1 MIAVRDDAFTVDRS
15 AVDWPIAIAGM
26 LSVAIPLSAGLAV
39 GEPQYGLIGALGGLN
54 LALVVPAR
62 ERANRWQ
69 WGLLVV
75 IGAAVALILGHF
87 AGPSIAAS
95 AVVTFVWLAFWSTLR
110 VAGLIG
116 MLAGFVVSVMFIII
130 SGLPEQPVGQ
140 QLLLFLAGAL
150 LGLALML
157 AAGALPGKRQ
167 EDDQQAWPGLR
178 ALIAKVAAGLREQPI
193 VRHHALRLGLAA
205 AATVLLYQVLEIPF
219 GYWIPLSVLA
229 ILQPR
234 QHQSNVR
241 ALQRASGTLIGVL
254 IVAGLVVLTSSPWL
268 LAAGASITALAL
280 FAMRSRSY
288 HWMVILLTPTALL
301 MISIIN
307 YQGWKIA
314 EYRVVDTAIGITVG
328 LLATW
333 LLWRG
338 DAKAPPRR

>member
-1 MIAVRDDAFTVDRS
+1 MIALRDDAFTVDRS
-15 AVDWPIAIAGM
+15 AVDWPIAVAGM
-26 LSVAIPLSAGLAV
+26 LSVTIPLSAGLAV

-69 WGLLVV
+69 WGLLVL

-95 AVVTFVWLAFWSTLR
+95 AVVTFVWLALWSTLR

-116 MLAGFVVSVMFIII
+116 MLAGFVVSVVFILI
-130 SGLPEQPVGQ
+130 SGLPEQPVGR

-157 AAGALPGKRQ
+157 TAGALPGKRQ
-167 EDDQQAWPGLR
+167 EDDRQAWPGLR
-178 ALIAKVAAGLREQPI
+178 ALLAKVTAGLREQPI

-205 AATVLLYQVLEIPF
+205 AATVLLYQILELPF

-241 ALQRASGTLIGVL
+241 ALQRASGTLIGALV
-254 IVAGLVVLTSSPWL
+254 VVGLVVLTSSPWL

-288 HWMVILLTPTALL
+288 HWMVILLTPTVLL
-301 MISIIN
+301 MISTIN

-314 EYRVVDTAIGITVG
+314 EYRVVDTAIGITIG

-338 DAKAPPRR
+338 DAKAPPSR